1 MKSLDRAARPT
12 SPGTPILE
20 CRNLSISYSSRSGDV
35 PAVVDFNL
43 DLRAGEAH
51 GLVGE
56 SGCGKST
63 VALAIMRHL
72 GPAGRVV
79 RGEILFQGRDIL
91 AMGSEELRRI
101 RGAAIAMIY
110 QEPMASLN
118 PSMTIGEQLIEVPMY
133 HDGASRRD
141 AADRA
146 RAMLARVQLADT
158 DRMMRSYPHQISGGQ
173 QQRMVI
179 AMALLSNPQL
189 LLLDE
194 PTTALDVTVEAGIVD
209 LIRSISEEFGTSMLY
224 ISHNLGLVRETC
236 NRITVMYS
244 GQAVEVGP
252 IQSVFSSMRHPYT
265 RGLFAAIPTI
275 GADKTS
281 RPLAAIPGQLPPP
294 LDRPKGCVF
303 GPRCASFV
311 AGRCDSG
318 LIALEAVSRG
328 SGPGG
333 ASASTGTSEHLT
345 RCVRVDEIDWDA
357 PLAAHAEGSAATTQ
371 GDVLLKVNDLTKR
384 YRQVLAND
392 GLTFEVRRGETV
404 AIVGESGCGKSTFA
418 RILTGLAQA
427 TSGSIRIEGLELA
440 HLPVSRRTRDTIRSL
455 QMVFQNPFDTLNP
468 AHTVGS
474 QIARVIR
481 KFGVERDELRIRRR
495 VLELLDLVKLPREFA
510 ERRPRQL
517 SGGQKQRVGL
527 ARAFAGNPTM
537 VVADEPL
544 SALDVSVQ
552 AAVTNLLLDIQR
564 QRSTTLLFISH
575 DLSLVHYLSDR
586 VVVMYLG
593 QIMEQGRTE
602 EVFAPPYHP
611 YTEALLAALPVPD
624 QQFAKRKV
632 VLSGEI
638 PSASNPPTGC
648 RFSTRCAY
656 RIPGTCD
663 VVPPVVQ
670 EFAPQHRIA
679 CHLPRSQLQ
688 AMQPVFSVRAPD
700 ASTAPNG
707 GKAIS

>member
-1 MKSLDRAARPT
+1 M
-12 SPGTPILE
+12 
-20 CRNLSISYSSRSGDV
+20 
-35 PAVVDFNL
+35 
-43 DLRAGEAH
+43 
-51 GLVGE
+51 
-56 SGCGKST
+56 
-63 VALAIMRHL
+63 
-72 GPAGRVV
+72 
-79 RGEILFQGRDIL
+79 
-91 AMGSEELRRI
+91 
-101 RGAAIAMIY
+101 
-110 QEPMASLN
+110 
-118 PSMTIGEQLIEVPMY
+118 
-133 HDGASRRD
+133 
-141 AADRA
+141 
-146 RAMLARVQLADT
+146 
-158 DRMMRSYPHQISGGQ
+158 
-173 QQRMVI
+173 
-179 AMALLSNPQL
+179 
-189 LLLDE
+189 
-194 PTTALDVTVEAGIVD
+194 
-209 LIRSISEEFGTSMLY
+209 
-224 ISHNLGLVRETC
+224 
-236 NRITVMYS
+236 
-244 GQAVEVGP
+244 
-252 IQSVFSSMRHPYT
+252 
-265 RGLFAAIPTI
+265 
-275 GADKTS
+275 
-281 RPLAAIPGQLPPP
+281 
-294 LDRPKGCVF
+294 
-303 GPRCASFV
+303 
-311 AGRCDSG
+311 
-318 LIALEAVSRG
+318 
-328 SGPGG
+328 
-333 ASASTGTSEHLT
+333 
-345 RCVRVDEIDWDA
+345 
-357 PLAAHAEGSAATTQ
+357 
-371 GDVLLKVNDLTKR
+371 
-384 YRQVLAND
+384 
-392 GLTFEVRRGETV
+392 
-404 AIVGESGCGKSTFA
+404 
-418 RILTGLAQA
+418 
-427 TSGSIRIEGLELA
+427 EGLELT

-481 KFGVERDELRIRRR
+481 KFGVERDELLIRRR

-564 QRSTTLLFISH
+564 QRNTTLLFISH

-611 YTEALLAALPVPD
+611 YTEALLAAVPVPD

-638 PSASNPPTGC
+638 PSASNPPAGC

-688 AMQPVFSVRAPD
+688 TMQPVFGIRAPD
-700 ASTAPNG
+700 APNAPNT
-707 GKAIS
+707 GKTIS